1 MKVGDLK
8 AMSTGWQHERS
19 SRRFHAGFVHTTGHF
34 NKDELRDPLS
44 RASFGLALLALW
56 IPPRVAQAPPSCRAA
71 GELVRMKGLP
81 EASGVAASRTSPGV
95 LWSHNDSGEPTL
107 QAVSADGASVGRLWV
122 ARAAVED
129 WEDISVGPCPDGS
142 CIYIGDIGDNNA
154 KRGSLTIYRV
164 PEPDSLGDVRSRK
177 TESMRLIYPD
187 GPKDAEALAVLPN
200 GSLLIVTKGE
210 RSAVVLYRTPEPFT
224 HGATARLEPVATILD
239 AAKGVGVARQDRVT
253 GADASSDGRWI
264 ALRTLSAVTF
274 YLASDLESGRVRE
287 VLRYDVSAL
296 GERQGEGVA
305 FGSGGTVWLT
315 SEGGGAG
322 RPGTLAK
329 LDCVLK

>member
-1 MKVGDLK
+1 
-8 AMSTGWQHERS
+8 MSTGWHEVGPNH
-19 SRRFHAGFVHTTGHF
+19 RFRWMANHAGDGGLRGPRAWFRVAMTTV
-34 NKDELRDPLS
+34 
-44 RASFGLALLALW
+44 LLAA
-56 IPPRVAQAPPSCRAA
+56 PRTVPAQQSCRADGA
-71 GELVRMKGLP
+71 LVALKDLP
-81 EASGVAASRTSPGV
+81 EASGVAVSRKSPGV

-107 QAVSADGASVGRLWV
+107 RAFSADGAGMGRLWV
-122 ARAAVED
+122 AKAAVED

-142 CIYIGDIGDNNA
+142 CLYVGDIGDNNA

-177 TESMRLIYPD
+177 TESMQLIYPD

-200 GSLLIVTKGE
+200 GSLFIVTKGE
-210 RSAVVLYRTPEPFT
+210 RSSVMLYRTPGPFT
-224 HGATARLEPVATILD
+224 HGATARLEPVATIIE
-239 AAKGVGVARQDRVT
+239 AAKGVGVTRQDRIT

-264 ALRTLSAVTF
+264 VFRSLSAITF
-274 YLASDLESGRVRE
+274 YRTSDLESGKVSE
-287 VLRYDVSAL
+287 VLRYDVSAF

-305 FGSGGTVWLT
+305 FGTGGTVWLV

-329 LDCVLK
+329 LVCTLQD